1 MSLLDLFDTRAPA
14 ERIQYVMENQS
25 LSEEVNYLR
34 GEIGDLQE
42 DMLKISDAFD
52 NIGWAPLDENEA
64 TEIPL
69 KTVKKIAK
77 VARAMYALNP
87 FVKRGVKARYSY
99 IWGRSVQFDG
109 TKEIDDKL
117 TLNRKKMFSPQ
128 AYEELEVV
136 LATDG
141 NAFTALPIGEADDG
155 KRTVFRV
162 PLDEITGIVANP
174 DDKEDIWFYKR
185 EYTIHKTNSRSGQT
199 NDVDKVEYYG
209 SISYYNTHDN
219 TLPRNWNRVS
229 VRQDFII
236 QHTTVNK
243 QVGWRWGL
251 PDIAP
256 VIFWAKAY
264 KEYLEDN
271 ATLVKAYSRLAWQ
284 VRSGSA
290 LGVQAAAMQ
299 VMTPP
304 TRDPMTGELRDV
316 GGTAIGGSGNSLQAM
331 PATGSQVDFSKGSAL
346 ASAIASGLEVSKIVI
361 TSDPGEGTNAT
372 AATLDLPTLK
382 AMEARQ
388 LVHTDRFLEIFE
400 FWGAKVTPN
409 SNGNDTRVREVQEAA
424 LPPKVAAKQPQ
435 LPEGAIA
442 KPAPQ
447 GQPEGPDYVVV
458 TWPHIQ
464 ADSTKD
470 RIAALGTAVEEGI
483 IYKQEARKEAIEV
496 FGFAPYKPWYEL
508 PTMADDPAGA
518 EQAQIQSANADK
530 EFQNTQELNKQS
542 AIAKQGV
549 SGGAAAKGGAQ
560 SSSNQSRNNRKQ
572 DSNNR

>member
-1 MSLLDLFDTRAPA
+1 MSLLELFDKRAPA

-34 GEIGDLQE
+34 GEIGELQE

-52 NIGWAPLDENEA
+52 NVGWAPLDEDQA

-109 TKEIDDKL
+109 TSEIDDL
-117 TLNRKKMFSPQ
+117 IVLNRKKMFNPQ

-141 NAFTALPIGEADDG
+141 NAFTALPIGDG
-155 KRTVFRV
+155 AEKRTIFRV
-162 PLDEITGIVANP
+162 PLDQIEGIVANP

-185 EYTIHKTNSRSGQT
+185 EYSITKTNSRTGIV
-199 NDVDKVEYYG
+199 NDVKKVEYYA
-209 SISYYNTHDN
+209 SISYYRTHDN
-219 TLPRNWNRVS
+219 QLPKNWNRVS
-229 VRQDFII
+229 VRQDFIM

-290 LGVQAAAMQ
+290 LGVQAASMQ

-304 TRDPMTGELRDV
+304 TRDPLTGEMRDI

-331 PATGSQVDFSKGSAL
+331 PATGSQVDFAKGSAL
-346 ASAIASGLEVSKIVI
+346 ASAIAAGLEVSKIVI
-361 TSDPGEGTNAT
+361 TSDPGQGTNAT
-372 AATLDLPTLK
+372 AETLDLPTLK

-400 FWGAKVTPN
+400 FWGAKVTPK
-409 SNGNDTRVREVQEAA
+409 SNGNDARVREVQEAA
-424 LPPKVAAKQPQ
+424 LPPKATKPQ

-442 KPAPQ
+442 KPDNS
-447 GQPEGPDYVVV
+447 GVPEGPDYVVV

-518 EQAQIQSANADK
+518 EKAAMEQANADK
-530 EFQNTQELNKQS
+530 AFEQQKEQAS
-542 AIAKQGV
+542 VIAKQGV
-549 SGGAAAKGGAQ
+549 SGGVAAKGGAQ
-560 SSSNQSRNNRKQ
+560 STNNQSRNNRKS